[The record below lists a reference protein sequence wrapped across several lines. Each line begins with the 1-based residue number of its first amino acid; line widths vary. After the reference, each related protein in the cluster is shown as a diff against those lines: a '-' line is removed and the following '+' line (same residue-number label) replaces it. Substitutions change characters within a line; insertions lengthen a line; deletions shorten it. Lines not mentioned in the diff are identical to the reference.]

1 MSYKEWI
8 IVSEKVRSSVTCS
21 FYSDSNTLFAESPAE
36 LLSTLIDTSKDQ
48 FAVIAFIAPDEFF
61 AMDVILHSAPHKVEP
76 AIHIIAKNADQP
88 IEYDNSRIYS
98 VRYSPYNADEYKA
111 VIKTSHTACGKRLSD
126 NRQLRE
132 SIARL
137 EDMRQDQDALI
148 KIGRSLQTEKDSDT
162 LLRTI
167 LMMSK
172 KITGAD
178 AGSIYIIEEPK
189 GLEKRIRFKYSHT
202 FSKELPLEE
211 FVMPYNTKSITG
223 YVAITGKVLNIPD
236 VYKLSAEDPISF
248 NASFDHS
255 TGYRSKSMLVVP
267 MRNHIDQIIGV
278 IQLINSK
285 EDSECLGNEAFTVQL
300 TTPEDFDKFVVT
312 FDARYE
318 HLMEAVAGQAA
329 IAIENNRMINTIQSQ
344 FEEFVKASVSA
355 IESRDPA
362 TSGHSFRVADICVTV
377 ARAINEKNDGPY
389 ANVNFTD
396 NQLKELEY
404 AALLHDFGKVYI
416 DLAIFMKS
424 KKLFPRD
431 LDNLLLKMDYLYRFV
446 ELRSLEKRLKL
457 FMTNHHNEKAFEEL
471 DNERDATL
479 ARITKIKETIRCLN
493 EPTVTDLDPVK
504 TLKEIYSEIE
514 QIQCSDPDGNP
525 LIVFGPV
532 EMTNLS
538 IPRGSLNDDE
548 RKEIESHVVH
558 TYSFVNNIPWPPEYE
573 NIPEI
578 ALRHHE
584 KMDGTGYPNRDKGE
598 QIPIQSRIMALADI
612 YDALTSTDRPYKKA
626 IPYDTAI
633 SILKKEAESNKLDR
647 DVLEV
652 FLSIPKE
659 RYTKK

>member
-8 IVSEKVRSSVTCS
+8 IVSEKVRHSVACS
-21 FYSDSNTLFAESPAE
+21 FYSDSSTLFAESPAE
-36 LLSTLIDTSKDQ
+36 LLSTLIDTSKDP
-48 FAVIAFIAPDEFF
+48 FSVIAFIDPDEFF

-76 AIHIIAKNADQP
+76 AIHIISKDPEQP
-88 IEYDNSRIYS
+88 VDYSNDRIYS
-98 VRYSPYNADEYKA
+98 VRYSDYCEKEFNSTVRA
-111 VIKTSHTACGKRLSD
+111 SRTACSVRMTQKQ
-126 NRQLRE
+126 QLRE
-132 SIARL
+132 SLARL

-162 LLRTI
+162 LLRMI

-202 FSKELPLEE
+202 FSMELPLEE
-211 FVMPYNTKSITG
+211 FVMPYNTKSIAG

-236 VYKLSAEDPISF
+236 VYKLSSEDPVSF

-285 EDSECLGNEAFTVQL
+285 EDRECLGNEAFTIQL
-300 TTPEDFDKFVVT
+300 SAPEDFEKYVVT
-312 FDARYE
+312 FDTRYE

-329 IAIENNRMINTIQSQ
+329 IAIENNRMITTIQSQ

-362 TSGHSFRVADICVTV
+362 TSGHSFRVADICVAV
-377 ARAINEKNDGPY
+377 ARAINEKNDGPL
-389 ANVNFTD
+389 ADVRFTD

-446 ELRSLEKRLKL
+446 ELRSLEKRLQL
-457 FMTNHHNEKAFEEL
+457 FMKNPHDDKSFEAL
-471 DNERDATL
+471 DSERDATL
-479 ARITKIKETIRCLN
+479 GRIRKIKETIRSLN
-493 EPTVTDLDPVK
+493 EPTVTDLDPAK
-504 TLKEIYSEIE
+504 TLKEIYGEIE
-514 QIQCSDPDGNP
+514 QIQCSDPEGNP

-558 TYSFVNNIPWPPEYE
+558 TYTFVNNIPWPPEYE
-573 NIPEI
+573 QIPEI

-584 KMDGTGYPNRDKGE
+584 KMDGTGYPNREKGD
-598 QIPIQSRIMALADI
+598 QIPVQARIMALADI

-626 IPYDTAI
+626 IPYETAI
-633 SILKKEAESNKLDR
+633 NILRKEAESNKIDPNI
-647 DVLEV
+647 LEI

-659 RYTKK
+659 RYAKK

>member
-1 MSYKEWI
+1 
-8 IVSEKVRSSVTCS
+8 
-21 FYSDSNTLFAESPAE
+21 
-36 LLSTLIDTSKDQ
+36 
-48 FAVIAFIAPDEFF
+48 
-61 AMDVILHSAPHKVEP
+61 
-76 AIHIIAKNADQP
+76 
-88 IEYDNSRIYS
+88 
-98 VRYSPYNADEYKA
+98 
-111 VIKTSHTACGKRLSD
+111 
-126 NRQLRE
+126 
-132 SIARL
+132 
-137 EDMRQDQDALI
+137 
-148 KIGRSLQTEKDSDT
+148 
-162 LLRTI
+162 
-167 LMMSK
+167 
-172 KITGAD
+172 
-178 AGSIYIIEEPK
+178 
-189 GLEKRIRFKYSHT
+189 
-202 FSKELPLEE
+202 
-211 FVMPYNTKSITG
+211 
-223 YVAITGKVLNIPD
+223 
-236 VYKLSAEDPISF
+236 
-248 NASFDHS
+248 
-255 TGYRSKSMLVVP
+255 
-267 MRNHIDQIIGV
+267 
-278 IQLINSK
+278 
-285 EDSECLGNEAFTVQL
+285 
-300 TTPEDFDKFVVT
+300 
-312 FDARYE
+312 
-318 HLMEAVAGQAA
+318 
-329 IAIENNRMINTIQSQ
+329 MINTIQSQ

>member
-8 IVSEKVRSSVTCS
+8 IVSEKVRHSVACS
-21 FYSDSNTLFAESPAE
+21 FYSDSSTLFAESPAE
-36 LLSTLIDTSKDQ
+36 LLSTLIDTSKDP
-48 FAVIAFIAPDEFF
+48 FSVIAFIDPDEFF

-76 AIHIIAKNADQP
+76 AIHIISKDPEQP
-88 IEYDNSRIYS
+88 VDYSNDRIYS
-98 VRYSPYNADEYKA
+98 VRYSDYCEKEFNSI
-111 VIKTSHTACGKRLSD
+111 VRSSRTACSVRMTQKQ
-126 NRQLRE
+126 QLRE
-132 SIARL
+132 SLARL

-162 LLRTI
+162 LLRMI

-178 AGSIYIIEEPK
+178 AGSIYIVEEPK

-202 FSKELPLEE
+202 FSMELPLEE
-211 FVMPYNTKSITG
+211 FVMPYNTKSIAG

-236 VYKLSAEDPISF
+236 VYKLSSEDPVSF

-285 EDSECLGNEAFTVQL
+285 EDRECLGNEAFTIQL
-300 TTPEDFDKFVVT
+300 SAPEDFERYVVT
-312 FDARYE
+312 FDTRYE

-329 IAIENNRMINTIQSQ
+329 IAIENNRMITTIQSQ

-362 TSGHSFRVADICVTV
+362 TSGHSFRVADICVAV
-377 ARAINEKNDGPY
+377 ARAINEKNDGPL
-389 ANVNFTD
+389 ADVRFTD

-446 ELRSLEKRLKL
+446 ELRSLEKRLQL
-457 FMTNHHNEKAFEEL
+457 FMKNPHDDKSFEAL
-471 DNERDATL
+471 DSERDATL
-479 ARITKIKETIRCLN
+479 GRIRKIKETIRSLN
-493 EPTVTDLDPVK
+493 EPTVTDLDPAK
-504 TLKEIYSEIE
+504 TLKEIYGEIE
-514 QIQCSDPDGNP
+514 QIQCSDPEGNP

-558 TYSFVNNIPWPPEYE
+558 TYTFVNNIPWPPEYE
-573 NIPEI
+573 QIPEI

-584 KMDGTGYPNRDKGE
+584 KMDGTGYPNREKGD
-598 QIPIQSRIMALADI
+598 QIPVQARIMALADI

-626 IPYDTAI
+626 IPYETAI
-633 SILKKEAESNKLDR
+633 NILRKEAASNKIDPNI
-647 DVLEV
+647 LEI

-659 RYTKK
+659 RYAKK

>member
-1 MSYKEWI
+1 MSYREWI
-8 IVSEKVRSSVTCS
+8 IVSEKVRSSVACS
-21 FYSDSNTLFAESPAE
+21 FYSDSSTLFAECPAE
-36 LLSTLIDTSKDQ
+36 LLSTLIDTSKDP
-48 FAVIAFIAPDEFF
+48 FAVIAFIAPDQFF
-61 AMDVILHSAPHKVEP
+61 AMDVILHSAPNKVEP
-76 AIHIIAKNADQP
+76 AIHIIAENSSQQ
-88 IEYDNSRIYS
+88 IEYGNQRIHS
-98 VRYSPYNADEYKA
+98 VRYSPYNTDEFNA
-111 VIKTSHTACGKRLSD
+111 VVKTSHTACE
-126 NRQLRE
+126 NRMNERQQLRE
-132 SIARL
+132 SLARL

-178 AGSIYIIEEPK
+178 AGSIYIVEEPK

-285 EDSECLGNEAFTVQL
+285 EDKECLGNEAFTVQL
-300 TTPEDFDKFVVT
+300 TDPEDFDKYVVT

-377 ARAINEKNDGPY
+377 ARAINEKTDGPM
-389 ANVNFTD
+389 ADVNFTD

-457 FMTNHHNEKAFEEL
+457 FMANHHDEQAFEEL
-471 DNERDATL
+471 DNERDTML
-479 ARITKIKETIRCLN
+479 ARIRKIKETIRNLN
-493 EPTVTDLDPVK
+493 EPTVTDLDPAK

-514 QIQCSDPDGNP
+514 QIQCSDPEGNP
-525 LIVFGPV
+525 LIVFGPI

-573 NIPEI
+573 KIPEI

-584 KMDGTGYPNRDKGE
+584 KMDGTGYPNREKGD
-598 QIPIQSRIMALADI
+598 QIPVQARIMALADI

-626 IPYDTAI
+626 IPYETAI
-633 SILKKEAESNKLDR
+633 NILKKEAESNKLDA
-647 DVLEV
+647 DILEI

-659 RYTKK
+659 RYAKK